1 VQASTRASAGERRRA
16 HVERVRVRVLPDGR
30 LSRRNAALYLGCSSR
45 TLEGW
50 NYAGKGPTPHTVGG
64 RVFYYLRDLDAF
76 IAGAATDRGAAKGF
90 VAGSAA
96 TG

>member
-1 VQASTRASAGERRRA
+1 MDAEIAGAGGERRA
-16 HVERVRVRVLPDGR
+16 KIEQVRVRVLPDGR

-50 NYAGKGPTPHTVGG
+50 NYRGKGPPPHLVGG

-76 IAGAATDRGAAKGF
+76 IASAGA
-90 VAGSAA
+90 
-96 TG
+96 